1 MLDVHDNADSI
12 AAASSSKELVN
23 MLPLVLMVL
32 TTSGWNGDS
41 LVTTA
46 DAPLFLVPLLVN
58 PSV

>member
-1 MLDVHDNADSI
+1 
-12 AAASSSKELVN
+12 

-32 TTSGWNGDS
+32 TTSGWSGDS